1 MNTWVSRAVAL
12 LLLFSLAL
20 AGGVWL
26 GGYYNEKQ
34 QQAENER
41 LEQQQAYERQTA
53 ALRQQEDDLRR
64 QRQELEEERRAL
76 ERQKREMEEA
86 AARAQGRNEQIDEE
100 RKGASGVGQ
109 IWDQVT
115 GKEEER
121 RQAQQAN
128 DEIREQA
135 QRGAQ
140 EIQKSIEQAGEMIA
154 VLNERMQDLERVK
167 EQVQEMK
174 ETAENACAGNQEA
187 IQKILSYLA
196 MGAAWLKAH
205 W

>member
-1 MNTWVSRAVAL
+1 M
-12 LLLFSLAL
+12 
-20 AGGVWL
+20 
-26 GGYYNEKQ
+26 
-34 QQAENER
+34 
-41 LEQQQAYERQTA
+41 
-53 ALRQQEDDLRR
+53 
-64 QRQELEEERRAL
+64 
-76 ERQKREMEEA
+76 
-86 AARAQGRNEQIDEE
+86 
-100 RKGASGVGQ
+100 SGVGQ

-128 DEIREQA
+128 EDIREQA

-174 ETAENACAGNQEA
+174 ETAENAYAGNQEA
-187 IQKILSYLA
+187 IQKFLSYLA
-196 MGAAWLKAH
+196 MGAAWLKEH